1 MIEDSSTLICS
12 SKSALRESF
21 ITSIW
26 RTISPESR
34 RFTTACGTDAG
45 GGGEVFL
52 LTSAISSL
60 RAVMSRLN
68 CSLSSASSLPLW
80 SSNLAFCSS
89 NSRLCLKQRLY
100 NFWGA
105 RPLGKHFKISNF

>member
-34 RFTTACGTDAG
+34 RFTTACGTDAGGG

-89 NSRLCLKQRLY
+89 NSRL
-100 NFWGA
+100 
-105 RPLGKHFKISNF
+105 GKHFKISNF

>member
-1 MIEDSSTLICS
+1 MIGDSSTLICS
-12 SKSALRESF
+12 SKSALRECF

-34 RFTTACGTDAG
+34 RFTTACGTDAGG

-89 NSRLCLKQRLY
+89 NSRL
-100 NFWGA
+100 
-105 RPLGKHFKISNF
+105 GKHFKISNF